1 MGKPLEGN
9 QLWPRYSPKPL
20 PPSQSQTNALTCTL
34 SLSLSTTLHTEY
46 VSQLAWYDS
55 VLRADDYVLGAT
67 IYQLDIPGW
76 GDYSLSA
83 DGVLGDLISYCNSQ

>member
-9 QLWPRYSPKPL
+9 QLWPRYSQKPL
-20 PPSQSQTNALTCTL
+20 LPSQSQTKFNALTFTL
-34 SLSLSTTLHTEY
+34 SQHLSTEY